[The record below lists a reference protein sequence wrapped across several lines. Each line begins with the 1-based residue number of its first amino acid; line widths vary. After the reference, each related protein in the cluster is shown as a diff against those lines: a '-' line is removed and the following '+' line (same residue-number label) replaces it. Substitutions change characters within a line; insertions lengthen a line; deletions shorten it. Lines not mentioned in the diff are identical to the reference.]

1 MHFSEG
7 GCPRGAVANALEWLG
22 IRFGLL
28 FAEVRP
34 ARGQRVLP
42 FAGGQVPLI
51 LGSYLLFLLFVA
63 FVWYAAWRLCLCKV
77 PVLRE
82 CFGSDQPRAGA
93 DTSCAP
99 SPEADAAHAAARPQA
114 GETSPEGEE
123 EHAIA
128 YVLDASGFD
137 AAAFMAVEASGALP
151 LRGRAGAAGQ
161 TAARAGEAS

>member
-114 GETSPEGEE
+114 GETSPEGRC
-123 EHAIA
+123 
-128 YVLDASGFD
+128 SPGT
-137 AAAFMAVEASGALP
+137 AAQASGALP

>member
-114 GETSPEGEE
+114 GETSPDRPG
-123 EHAIA
+123 
-128 YVLDASGFD
+128 DAGFVKPAD
-137 AAAFMAVEASGALP
+137 FVASGALP